1 MAQQM
6 KFCPRCGTLMRP
18 KSING
23 KLVFVC
29 PKCGYEEEVPSKARV
44 ATPLSFTERV
54 AHTPKERIIVV
65 DANAPPPTAQV
76 LKGSVR
82 CPRCGNDEVLAWMMQ
97 TRAADEPPTRFYRC
111 TKCGYTWR
119 EYA

>member
-1 MAQQM
+1 MAQQI
-6 KFCPRCGTLMRP
+6 KFCPKCGTLMRP
-18 KSING
+18 MSING
-23 KLVFVC
+23 KLYFVC
-29 PKCGYEEEVPSKARV
+29 PKCGYKEETQGKTAQ
-44 ATPLSFTERV
+44 ALSFSQKV
-54 AHTPKERIIVV
+54 MHTPKEKIVVV
-65 DANAPPPTAQV
+65 DATAPPPTAQV

-97 TRAADEPPTRFYRC
+97 TRAADEPPTRFYKC

>member
-1 MAQQM
+1 MSQGPR
-6 KFCPRCGTLMRP
+6 FCPKCGTLMRP
-18 KSING
+18 RLING
-23 KLVFVC
+23 RLYLEC
-29 PKCGYEEEVPSKARV
+29 PNCGYREEAKGQTAS
-44 ATPLSFTERV
+44 ATSLRQKV
-54 AHTPKERIIVV
+54 VHTPREKIVVV

>member
-1 MAQQM
+1 
-6 KFCPRCGTLMRP
+6 MRP
-18 KSING
+18 KVING
-23 KLVFVC
+23 KLHMVC
-29 PKCGYEEEVPSKARV
+29 PKCGYDEVVSDTASNGARQ
-44 ATPLSFTERV
+44 PLTFSQRV
-54 AHTPKERIIVV
+54 VHTPREKIVVV

>member
-1 MAQQM
+1 MAQGP

-18 KSING
+18 RVING
-23 KLVFVC
+23 KAYLEC
-29 PKCGYEEEVPSKARV
+29 PKCGYREELQPQSKNELSHTHRV
-44 ATPLSFTERV
+44 L
-54 AHTPKERIIVV
+54 HTPKEKIVVV
-65 DANAPPPTAQV
+65 DATAPPPTAQV

-82 CPRCGNDEVLAWMMQ
+82 CPRCGNDEVLVWMMQ

>member
-1 MAQQM
+1 MSQLM

-18 KSING
+18 KSVNG
-23 KLVFVC
+23 KLYLVC
-29 PKCGYEEEVPSKARV
+29 PNCGYSEEVNQGGASRQVTVSQKIV
-44 ATPLSFTERV
+44 HV
-54 AHTPKERIIVV
+54 PKEKIVVV

-82 CPRCGNDEVLAWMMQ
+82 CPRCGHDEVLAWMMQ

-111 TKCGYTWR
+111 LKCGYTWR